1 VLKAFT
7 RAKDLAFIEMGQ
19 IGHLYHSLPWGVAAF
34 EQARRDMGDDYWS
47 YGFEANRHVLE
58 TFVRYHHQQGLSARQ
73 VAPEELFSPS
83 TLDLTRI

>member
-1 VLKAFT
+1 
-7 RAKDLAFIEMGQ
+7 MGDDYWSY
-19 IGHLYHSLPWGVAAF
+19 GF